1 MASFIMVYEN
11 SIDNLYI
18 RTIVDVDNLKCFYYI
33 HWYIYGCIYIAV
45 NNIVRHITNNKIN
58 IEM

>member
-18 RTIVDVDNLKCFYYI
+18 RTIVDADNLKCFYYT
-33 HWYIYGCIYIAV
+33 HWYIYGCIYSAV
-45 NNIVRHITNNKIN
+45 NNTVAHITNNKIN